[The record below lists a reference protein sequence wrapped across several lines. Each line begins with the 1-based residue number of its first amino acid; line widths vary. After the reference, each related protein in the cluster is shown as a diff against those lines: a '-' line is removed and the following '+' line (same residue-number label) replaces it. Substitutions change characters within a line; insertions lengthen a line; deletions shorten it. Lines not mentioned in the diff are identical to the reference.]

1 MGTPFLQKFPLNA
14 DSPYVAKY
22 DLMTDKGRFE
32 STKDP
37 ADEHMWRVPQLRN
50 LTHTAPYLH
59 NGSVE
64 TIQEAVRLM
73 ASVQLGKD
81 LPPAD
86 VENIAA
92 FLTSLT
98 GEFPKEMLPRLPP
111 TPGDLLK

>member
-1 MGTPFLQKFPLNA
+1 MRPFALARVLQLAERRSETLSRAVKFA
-14 DSPYVAKY
+14 HGV
-22 DLMTDKGRFE
+22 
-32 STKDP
+32 
-37 ADEHMWRVPQLRN
+37 WLR
-50 LTHTAPYLH
+50 APYLH
-59 NGSVE
+59 NGSVK

-81 LPPAD
+81 LPPAE

-98 GEFPKEMLPRLPP
+98 GEFPKETLPRLPP